1 MIAANKRLLKATL
14 TEGVLQIQSN
24 LIALYTDN
32 LSAMGVQASLI
43 AGYNFVTFIH
53 NTHTHT
59 YTCIYCLY
67 TQPANQPSHIVLLFE
82 YSTSTP
88 TGLHLVLFRA
98 NSSAIVPSM
107 KMSYPSY
114 ISYVILCALLVP

>member
-43 AGYNFVTFIH
+43 AGY
-53 NTHTHT
+53 
-59 YTCIYCLY
+59 
-67 TQPANQPSHIVLLFE
+67 
-82 YSTSTP
+82 STT
-88 TGLHLVLFRA
+88 
-98 NSSAIVPSM
+98 
-107 KMSYPSY
+107 
-114 ISYVILCALLVP
+114 